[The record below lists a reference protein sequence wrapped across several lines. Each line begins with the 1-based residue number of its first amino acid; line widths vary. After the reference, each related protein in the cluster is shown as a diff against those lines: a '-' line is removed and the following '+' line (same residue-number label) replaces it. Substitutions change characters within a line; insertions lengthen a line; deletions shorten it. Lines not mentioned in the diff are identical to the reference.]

1 MIMFICVQ
9 NKTQPAFTNPQLPP
23 EMNHPRSSRSGAAP
37 RASFR
42 LAPPLRGL
50 LIAAVLAALPHGATA
65 APRSI
70 TIAVQPGKIY
80 EIAALWARPD
90 KLPQLQSY
98 FQQAMPIAI
107 RHGARPLAGFG
118 LVRASI
124 GDFNP
129 TRLGLAEWPS
139 AAAFQAFLDD
149 PAAQALFPLRDSA
162 LVKMLVSHTSAIPPG
177 SYTFTEGKIYE
188 FAFLWV
194 KPGKGEQ
201 LQNYFAFVKPLAHTK
216 HGCATVCGLQGLQP
230 MFGDLDAHMVGI
242 TQWDSLDQFDGFI
255 HDPAAS
261 GHFGERDDALSKL
274 LVSHFVLSL
283 PPQPQN

>member
-1 MIMFICVQ
+1 
-9 NKTQPAFTNPQLPP
+9 
-23 EMNHPRSSRSGAAP
+23 MNSLDFFRSGAAP
-37 RASFR
+37 RASSF
-42 LAPPLRGL
+42 LAPVFRRL
-50 LIAAVLAALPHGATA
+50 LFTAAVLATLPAAATA
-65 APRSI
+65 APRSV
-70 TIAVQPGKIY
+70 TIEVQPGKVY

-98 FQQAMPIAI
+98 FQQAMPIAMK
-107 RHGARPLAGFG
+107 HGARPLVGFN
-118 LVRASI
+118 LARASI

-139 AAAFQAFLDD
+139 AAAFQDFLAD

-162 LVKMLVSHTSAIPPG
+162 LVKMLVSHTSAMPPG

-194 KPGKGEQ
+194 KPGKEEQ

-216 HGCATVCGLQGLQP
+216 HGCSTVCGLQGLQP
-230 MFGDLDAHMVGI
+230 KFGDLDAHMVGL
-242 TQWDSLDQFDGFI
+242 TQWDSLQQFDGFI
-255 HDPAAS
+255 HDPAAAS
-261 GHFGERDDALSKL
+261 HFGERDDALSKL

-283 PPQPQN
+283 PPQSKN